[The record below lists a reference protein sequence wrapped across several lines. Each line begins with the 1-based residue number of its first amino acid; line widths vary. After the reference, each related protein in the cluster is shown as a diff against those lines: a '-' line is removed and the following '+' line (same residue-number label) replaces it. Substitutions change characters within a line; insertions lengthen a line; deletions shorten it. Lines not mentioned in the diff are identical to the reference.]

1 MREIRTRPKARERK
15 HADTLPKQAVKT
27 LQQQALRRKVMKWEL
42 DKDAELRD
50 TPVQETVQKFET
62 SAERA
67 ARLSSRTAF
76 RIGKQAAKERFD
88 RRNSPHTHKEDA
100 HFDDSPIQPE
110 SRPMV
115 RAKQQFRRMKYKKR
129 FQQAQERKQD
139 QSQREAAVSAEIHHE
154 VHTTTDALDIAP
166 SGTPRSAG
174 RSGTSKQNAPSKQ
187 AEPVRRSA
195 LSGAFPA
202 TKPERKNEL
211 RDRHF
216 RSRSTAARPVQSNP
230 NNPARLLNRQ
240 AQRRA
245 QEHAMQESIQKRV
258 RTAKNTARR
267 TEQVKQA
274 ALRAGKAIARAA
286 VGLLGGSGV
295 LIALVLVIGGAAAV
309 IGTPFGVFWS
319 GNDSDAQS
327 VPQAVVQINGEFSEK
342 ISQIQAEH
350 PADSVVIHREP
361 DGGSSL
367 TITNWIDVIAVFA
380 VKTAGADADA
390 TDVVTIDEE
399 RIALIRQVF
408 WDMNE
413 ISYHVQTIKHED
425 STEKILHITI
435 TSKRAEEMPDI
446 YQFNHSQREALA
458 EILKP
463 EYAQMLAELV
473 GTYGGEMELTEEQI
487 RDMIAAMPEDISP
500 ARRSVV
506 EKAYSLLGKVH
517 YFWGGKSRAI
527 GWDSRW
533 GTPTRV
539 TAPGSRTTGTI
550 RPLGLDCSGFVDW
563 VFNNALNYVIGHGGG
578 AHAQHT
584 YCTPISWSEALP
596 GDLVFYP
603 GDSHVGVFVGKDASG
618 NPLIIHCA
626 SSQNNVVLTGLQ
638 GFTSVGR
645 PDCF

>member
-1 MREIRTRPKARERK
+1 
-15 HADTLPKQAVKT
+15 
-27 LQQQALRRKVMKWEL
+27 
-42 DKDAELRD
+42 
-50 TPVQETVQKFET
+50 
-62 SAERA
+62 
-67 ARLSSRTAF
+67 
-76 RIGKQAAKERFD
+76 
-88 RRNSPHTHKEDA
+88 
-100 HFDDSPIQPE
+100 
-110 SRPMV
+110 
-115 RAKQQFRRMKYKKR
+115 
-129 FQQAQERKQD
+129 
-139 QSQREAAVSAEIHHE
+139 
-154 VHTTTDALDIAP
+154 
-166 SGTPRSAG
+166 
-174 RSGTSKQNAPSKQ
+174 
-187 AEPVRRSA
+187 
-195 LSGAFPA
+195 
-202 TKPERKNEL
+202 
-211 RDRHF
+211 
-216 RSRSTAARPVQSNP
+216 
-230 NNPARLLNRQ
+230 
-240 AQRRA
+240 
-245 QEHAMQESIQKRV
+245 MQESIQKRI

-274 ALRAGKAIARAA
+274 ALRAGKAIVRAA
-286 VGLLGGSGV
+286 VGLLGGTGA

-327 VPQAVVQINGEFSEK
+327 VPQAVVQINGEFSAK
-342 ISQIQAEH
+342 ISRIQAEH

-367 TITNWIDVIAVFA
+367 IITNWTDVIAVFA

-413 ISYHVQTIKHED
+413 IRYHVQTIKHED

-473 GTYGGEMELTEEQI
+473 GTYGEEMELTEEQI

-500 ARRSVV
+500 ERRAVV

-539 TAPGSRTTGTI
+539 TAPGSRMTGTI
-550 RPLGLDCSGFVDW
+550 RPFGLDCSGFVDW

-603 GDSHVGVFVGKDASG
+603 GDSHVGIFVGKGASG

>member
-1 MREIRTRPKARERK
+1 MREIRTRPKEREYK
-15 HADTLPKQAVKT
+15 ASGTLPKQAVKM
-27 LQQQALRRKVMKWEL
+27 LQQQALRRKMIKRDL
-42 DKDAELRD
+42 DKEEELHD
-50 TPVQETVQKFET
+50 TPVQEAAQTFEIST
-62 SAERA
+62 EKA
-67 ARLSSRTAF
+67 AQLSSRTAF
-76 RIGKQAAKERFD
+76 RVGKQAAKERFD
-88 RRNSPHTHKEDA
+88 RRNSPHTHKEDT

-110 SRPMV
+110 SRPML

-174 RSGTSKQNAPSKQ
+174 QSGTPKQNALSKQ

-195 LSGAFPA
+195 LSEAFLA
-202 TKPERKNEL
+202 TEPERKNEL
-211 RDRHF
+211 RNRHF
-216 RSRSTAARPVQSNP
+216 RSRSAAARPVQSNP
-230 NNPARLLNRQ
+230 NSPARFLNRQ

-245 QEHAMQESIQKRV
+245 QERAMQESIQKRV

-286 VGLLGGSGV
+286 VGLLGGAGA

-327 VPQAVVQINGEFSEK
+327 VPQAVAQINGEFSAK
-342 ISQIQAEH
+342 ISQIQADH
-350 PADSVVIHREP
+350 PADSVVIHRIP

-367 TITNWIDVIAVFA
+367 TITNWTDVIAVFA
-380 VKTAGADADA
+380 VKTAGAGADA
-390 TDVVTIDEE
+390 IDVVTIDEK

-413 ISYHVQTIKHED
+413 VSSHVQTIKHED

-435 TSKRAEEMPDI
+435 TSKCAEDMADV
-446 YQFNHSQREALA
+446 YDFSHSQREALT

-473 GTYGGEMELTEEQI
+473 GTYGEEMELTEEQI
-487 RDMIAAMPEDISP
+487 RDMIAAMSEDISP
-500 ARRSVV
+500 ERRAVV

-527 GWDSRW
+527 GWDSCW

-550 RPLGLDCSGFVDW
+550 RPFGLDCSGFVDW

-603 GDSHVGVFVGKDASG
+603 GDSHVGVFVGKDSAG